1 MASIGVFDSGFG
13 GLTVLRDL
21 KNLLPQ
27 YNYLYLGDN
36 ARTPYGNRS
45 FETVYHYTRQAVK
58 WMLDQNCQLVIIACN
73 TASAKALRTI
83 QQRDLPQW
91 SVEKRILGV
100 IRPTAEVIGTYS
112 KSGTIG
118 ILATTGTV
126 NSESYLLEIK
136 KFFPGLKVFQQACP
150 LWVPLIENNEAH
162 TEGAQFFIERD
173 VKRLLNQSPEMD
185 TILLGCTHYP
195 LITNQIKEATGSH
208 IRIVSQGVLTAEALK
223 DYLNRHPE
231 IENKCRK
238 DSICRFY
245 TTDDASDF
253 EKLAVVFYGEPVKA
267 LHTDFFAPQ
276 GS

>member
-21 KNLLPQ
+21 KKLLPQ

-58 WMLDQNCQLVIIACN
+58 WMLDQDCQLVIIACN

-83 QQRDLPQW
+83 QQRDLTQW
-91 SVEKRILGV
+91 SAEKRVLGV

-126 NSESYLLEIK
+126 NSESYLMEIK
-136 KFFPGLKVFQQACP
+136 KFFPGLKVLQQACP
-150 LWVPLIENNEAH
+150 LWVPLIENNEVH

-195 LITNQIKEATGSH
+195 LIINQIKEAAGAH
-208 IRIVSQGVLTAEALK
+208 IRIVSQGSLTAGSLK

-238 DSICRFY
+238 DSVCRFY

-253 EKLAVVFYGEPVKA
+253 EKLAVLFYGETVRA
-267 LHTDFFAPQ
+267 LHTDFFTPQ

>member
-1 MASIGVFDSGFG
+1 
-13 GLTVLRDL
+13 
-21 KNLLPQ
+21 
-27 YNYLYLGDN
+27 
-36 ARTPYGNRS
+36 
-45 FETVYHYTRQAVK
+45 
-58 WMLDQNCQLVIIACN
+58 MLDQNCQLVIIACN

-173 VKRLLNQSPEMD
+173 VKRLLNQSP
-185 TILLGCTHYP
+185 
-195 LITNQIKEATGSH
+195 
-208 IRIVSQGVLTAEALK
+208 
-223 DYLNRHPE
+223 
-231 IENKCRK
+231 
-238 DSICRFY
+238 
-245 TTDDASDF
+245 
-253 EKLAVVFYGEPVKA
+253 
-267 LHTDFFAPQ
+267 
-276 GS
+276 